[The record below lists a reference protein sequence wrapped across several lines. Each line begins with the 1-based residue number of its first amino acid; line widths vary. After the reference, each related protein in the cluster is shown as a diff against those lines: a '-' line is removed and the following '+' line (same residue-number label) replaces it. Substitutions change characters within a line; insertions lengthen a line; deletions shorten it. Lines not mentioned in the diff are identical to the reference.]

1 MDNEY
6 LIELNTDSNKID
18 PLSEINIILKDHQLA
33 MIYRCNE
40 IENTNICNIGIMSDK
55 PGTGKTYAIIG
66 LIYYSKKK
74 RNIIVVPQNIINQWC
89 NSIHTFSNGLLK
101 YKKIVNYSDILELY
115 NETTQLFEY
124 DILITTALF
133 YNVIS
138 TTLTSN
144 YLNVERV
151 FFDEID
157 SISSFVVN
165 KINANFVWFVSAS
178 FDYNQLGIYTTVI
191 EPQLINYITCKCNNI
206 YIDNMF
212 NLDIPNTYKIIC
224 KNLYLDNIFNGLISK
239 DEFKILNA
247 LDYSKLKRKFNN
259 RVAQNEKE
267 AVDMLV
273 KDKIDIIEIEKL
285 RIEDLN
291 RSLSAIE
298 NGLNDQNNKYKILKD
313 QLEKSTKSLETS
325 EYKLNLIRERLKEN
339 NCCPLCYNEFE
350 TGQKKVISPCCKN
363 IICYN
368 CTNSWFQIM
377 GKENCI
383 YCNIENVKYEDY
395 VLVKPTEENIC
406 ILCEKEY
413 ENNDDK
419 YYSNC
424 CKKISCNNCL
434 KDWYLKLLSAKCLF
448 CSKNDV
454 LFEDFRNE
462 KQYEEMK
469 INEQSGIK
477 YTKKTKLEFLDYFI
491 KTKVYNNS
499 CKIIFCSNYIRI
511 FNDIKTLFQKYGVNY
526 IELDDG
532 NIESI
537 SKSVHEYTHGNIK
550 VLLLNSN
557 LFGCGLNLQ
566 CTSDVV
572 FLHKT
577 DATLEKQIIGRSQR
591 YGRNTKLN
599 VWYLMHENESVISE
613 VKKIYEPINN
623 YIDDNFNIN
632 FDNEVLYEDEKST
645 LI

>member
-1 MDNEY
+1 M
-6 LIELNTDSNKID
+6 
-18 PLSEINIILKDHQLA
+18 
-33 MIYRCNE
+33 
-40 IENTNICNIGIMSDK
+40 
-55 PGTGKTYAIIG
+55 
-66 LIYYSKKK
+66 
-74 RNIIVVPQNIINQWC
+74 
-89 NSIHTFSNGLLK
+89 
-101 YKKIVNYSDILELY
+101 
-115 NETTQLFEY
+115 
-124 DILITTALF
+124 
-133 YNVIS
+133 
-138 TTLTSN
+138 
-144 YLNVERV
+144 
-151 FFDEID
+151 
-157 SISSFVVN
+157 N

-191 EPQLINYITCKCNNI
+191 EPQLINYITCKCNNT

-212 NLDIPNTYKIIC
+212 NLDAPNTYKIIC

-239 DEFKILNA
+239 DEFRILNA
-247 LDYSKLKRKFNN
+247 LDYSRLKRKFNN

-434 KDWYLKLLSAKCLF
+434 KDWYHKLLSAKCLF

-511 FNDIKTLFQKYGVNY
+511 FNDIKTLFQKYSVNY

-577 DATLEKQIIGRSQR
+577 DSTLEKQIIGRSQR

-599 VWYLMHENESVISE
+599 VWYLMHENESIITE

-623 YIDDNFNIN
+623 NIDDNFNIN
-632 FDNEVLYEDEKST
+632 FDNEILYEDEKST